1 MNKNI
6 LIKVQ
11 HKQKQNINKQLIMIR
26 PSERDEQ
33 TSVFHD

>member
-11 HKQKQNINKQLIMIR
+11 HKQKQNINKQLIMTR